1 LKIRFIDFLFDIGGS
16 PYIAA
21 KINEAKELF
30 DSGPKWIN
38 IYSKTVGIEKVC
50 FVNIFLFLIN
60 FRKNDSGI
68 SRYIRAYAVDFLMA
82 LYLMF
87 FIIDMIVLKISKVL

>member
-1 LKIRFIDFLFDIGGS
+1 LIILNHPDRGEDFLFWKFDLLILFLIIGGS

-30 DSGPKWIN
+30 DSGTKWIN
-38 IYSKTVGIEKVC
+38 IYSKTVGIQKVC

-60 FRKNDSGI
+60 FRENDSEI
-68 SRYIRAYAVDFLMA
+68 SR
-82 LYLMF
+82 
-87 FIIDMIVLKISKVL
+87 